1 MLLQDQSEHNLAINT
16 LKKLIT
22 EYEEEINRIFSID
35 INSEDKAIIIL
46 KNRIVELSNTI
57 QYLNPQPTISR
68 YNFDIS
74 EKIKQQ
80 YGKRSSVLPKRGITS
95 R

>member
-22 EYEEEINRIFSID
+22 AYEEELNRILSID
-35 INSEDKAIIIL
+35 INSEDEAIIIL

-57 QYLNPQPTISR
+57 QFLSPRQTIPQ
-68 YNFDIS
+68 YQFDIP
-74 EKIKQQ
+74 KTIKEQ